1 MEEVLMGQG
10 LATGMFYHAPAGT
23 KLPDSPFATLPEAWK
38 KVGDVTQDGIT
49 LTTDK
54 KTEDLKNWAN
64 KIKRTVLTDHVESI
78 GTPIMDTTEETMKTV
93 FGADNVT
100 VTDATADH
108 GKLINV
114 NLSAEALPAPE
125 AYLFLMKDGETG
137 MMIGCEKGQ
146 ISELSDVKFA
156 PGEGITWET
165 TIKGLDDGWHY
176 VIDDG
181 AKTVTG

>member
-1 MEEVLMGQG
+1 MEEVLIGQG

-64 KIKRTVLTDHVESI
+64 KIKRTILTDHVESI
-78 GTPIMDTTEETMKTV
+78 GTPIMDTTEETMKTI

-100 VTDATADH
+100 VTDATARSISICISRT
-108 GKLINV
+108 LC
-114 NLSAEALPAPE
+114 
-125 AYLFLMKDGETG
+125 AYRFPTPSWR
-137 MMIGCEKGQ
+137 GQ
-146 ISELSDVKFA
+146 RTC
-156 PGEGITWET
+156 GR
-165 TIKGLDDGWHY
+165 
-176 VIDDG
+176 
-181 AKTVTG
+181 